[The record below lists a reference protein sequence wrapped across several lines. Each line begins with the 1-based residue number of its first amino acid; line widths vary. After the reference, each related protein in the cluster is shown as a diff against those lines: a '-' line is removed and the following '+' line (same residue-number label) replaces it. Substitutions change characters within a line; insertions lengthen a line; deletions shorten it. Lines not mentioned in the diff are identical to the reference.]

1 MKKSHVMQSP
11 NDHRCYLPLTLDN
24 GLRVLCVEQ
33 PDAEKSAA
41 AMAVNVGHFDDPTDR
56 EGLAHFLEHL
66 VFLGSREFPEAGSYQ
81 QFIAGHGGSHNAW
94 TGTEHS
100 CFYFDIEHRY
110 FSQGLHRFADMLGAP
125 LFSEE
130 AVDKERQ
137 AIEAEFSMKLKD
149 DGRRIYQAHKESI
162 NPLHPFAKFSVGNL
176 STLDDRPGQTAQQ
189 AVRDFYQQQY
199 SASRMTL
206 VMVSNATL
214 AEQQQWV
221 EQFFRQLPAHLPP
234 KPSLTQPL
242 YLAEH
247 LGIQLNIQPHKPTQ
261 RFVVSFA
268 LPDIQPWY
276 RFKLVSFLAHLLG
289 DEGPGSL
296 LSGLKAKG
304 WVNAMSA
311 GGGIDGSNY
320 KDFTLSFELMPDG
333 MLHQEQILQES
344 FSYLAML
351 KQQPFPEHLFRERQQ
366 LVHWSFI
373 YQEHKAP
380 LQLASD
386 LAVNLQHYPVEDYL
400 FGDYRMELPPT
411 ALYHQL
417 LSYFNA
423 GNLRLMLIAPHVPV
437 DRHARWYHTPY
448 SQIAVTSELLQRLE
462 QTTVSSDY
470 RLPDFNP
477 YLVEKLELL
486 ASEATIETP
495 VKYFENEGLTLW
507 FKPDAEFQSPKGH
520 IFVQL
525 TLPNTVQDLTQ
536 LALTKLWLEL
546 FLDQVNEQFY
556 PATTA
561 GLHYNLYVQQHGLT
575 LHTSG
580 LSGNQIALVR
590 DLLQQLPNQRFR
602 QERFVEMQRQL
613 VQHWQNTARNKPI
626 SQLFSKLSS
635 LLQPFNPEAEQL
647 ASLLAATSF
656 TDFERFSAGIFE
668 LVQLEAL
675 MLGNWTTPDVDALQ
689 QQLLLWLQQAPAVC
703 KKLPKQNFST
713 AQLGPVWLEL
723 PISQDDHALV
733 IYLPAQQ
740 RTPLDMALFMLMNH
754 FISPEYFHALR
765 TEQQLGY
772 LVGTG
777 YVPMN
782 LKPGIAFYVQSPK
795 VAPADLYYATLIFY
809 RKFLEELPELSLE
822 EFTELKQSLLSQ
834 IKERDNSLSSRA
846 KRVWLA
852 IGQGDPTC
860 QLSSEIQH
868 QLEQISLLQFTNFC
882 YTLLAPEYDAIFLAT
897 GPAPQHSHM
906 QQWTV
911 RELTKRLKLQQEDA
925 G

>member
-1 MKKSHVMQSP
+1 MKKSHVVQSP
-11 NDHRCYLPLTLDN
+11 NDHRRYLPLTLDN
-24 GLRVLCVEQ
+24 GLRVLLVEQ

-41 AMAVNVGHFDDPTDR
+41 AMAVNVGHFDDPEDR

-66 VFLGSREFPEAGSYQ
+66 VFLGSEHFPDAGSYQ
-81 QFIAGHGGSHNAW
+81 QFIAAHGGSHNAW

-100 CFYFDIEHRY
+100 CFYFDIEHRH
-110 FSQGLHRFADMLGAP
+110 FSAGLHRFADMLGAP
-125 LFSEE
+125 LFSDE

-199 SASRMTL
+199 SASRMTVVL
-206 VMVSNATL
+206 VSAKPL
-214 AEQQQWV
+214 AEQ
-221 EQFFRQLPAHLPP
+221 RQLLTYFQHLPAHLPA
-234 KPSLTQPL
+234 KPSLSQPL
-242 YLAEH
+242 YLREH

-261 RFVVSFA
+261 RFVLSFA

-276 RFKLVSFLAHLLG
+276 RFKLVSFLAHILG

-320 KDFTLSFELMPDG
+320 KDFTLSFELMPEG
-333 MLHQEQILQES
+333 MAQQEQIMMES

-351 KQQPFPEHLFRERQQ
+351 KQQPFPETLFRERQQ
-366 LVHWSFI
+366 LVQWSFT
-373 YQEHKAP
+373 YQENKAP

-386 LAVNLQHYPVEDYL
+386 LAVNLQHYPIEDYV
-400 FGDYRMELPPT
+400 FGDYRMELPPPE
-411 ALYHQL
+411 LYHQL
-417 LSYFNA
+417 LGYFNA
-423 GNLRLMLIAPHVPV
+423 DNLRLMLIAPDVPV
-437 DRHARWYHTPY
+437 DRQARWYHTPY
-448 SQIAVTSELLQRLE
+448 SQISVTTELLTRLK
-462 QTTVSSDY
+462 QAVPQDYY
-470 RLPDFNP
+470 RLPDHNP
-477 YLVEKLELL
+477 YLVDSLTLL
-486 ASEATIETP
+486 PQGASKEIP
-495 VKYFENEGLTLW
+495 VRYFENDAMTLW
-507 FKPDAEFQSPKGH
+507 FKPDAEFQTPKGH

-525 TLPNTVQDLTQ
+525 TLPNTVQNLTQ

-580 LSGNQIALVR
+580 LSSNQIALVK
-590 DLLQQLPNQRFR
+590 DLLEQLPQQQF
-602 QERFVEMQRQL
+602 QPERFNEMQRQL

-626 SQLFSKLSS
+626 SQLFSKLSA
-635 LLQPFNPEAEQL
+635 LLQPLNPEADQL
-647 ASLLAATSF
+647 AAILAQTSF
-656 TDFERFSAGIFE
+656 ADFTKFSAGMFE
-668 LVQLEAL
+668 RLHLEAM
-675 MLGNWTTPDVDALQ
+675 MLGNWTEENVQALQ
-689 QQLLLWLQQAPAVC
+689 HQLLQWLENANGVG
-703 KKLPKQNFST
+703 KRLPKQSYST
-713 AQLGPVWLEL
+713 TDLGPVWLQL
-723 PISQDDHALV
+723 PICQDDHALV
-733 IYLPAQQ
+733 IYLPARQ
-740 RTPLDMALFMLMNH
+740 RSPKEMALFMLMNH
-754 FISPEYFHALR
+754 LVSPEYFHALR

-795 VAPADLYYATLIFY
+795 VAAADLYYATLIFY
-809 RKFLEELPELSLE
+809 RKFLEELPELSVE
-822 EFTELKQSLLSQ
+822 EFAELKQSLQGQ

-846 KRVWLA
+846 KRMWLA
-852 IGQGDPTC
+852 IGQGDPEC
-860 QLSSEIQH
+860 QLACQIQH
-868 QLEQISLLQFTNFC
+868 QLQLLDLPEFINFC
-882 YTLLAPEYDAIFLAT
+882 YTLLAPDYDAIFLAT
-897 GPAPQHSHM
+897 GPAPEHSHM
-906 QQWTV
+906 QQCSIK
-911 RELTKRLKLQQEDA
+911 ELSVKLKLQTTDEI
-925 G
+925 